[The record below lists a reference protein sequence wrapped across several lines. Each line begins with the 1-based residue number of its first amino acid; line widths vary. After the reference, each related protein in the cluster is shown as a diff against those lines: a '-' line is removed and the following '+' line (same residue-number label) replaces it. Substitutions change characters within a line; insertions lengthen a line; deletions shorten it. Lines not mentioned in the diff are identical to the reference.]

1 MAMGLVIE
9 GWARKTG
16 EEYPISNIQ
25 CPMSNDQ
32 GGANTPADFPRRGN
46 YFSGFSTAWKLFFRI
61 FHGMEKQAGIFPQC
75 GKKFS
80 TVWKTGG
87 TGRMRGWEKA
97 DSPMA

>member
-25 CPMSNDQ
+25 YQMSNDREGQ
-32 GGANTPADFPRRGN
+32 THRRIFHGVENIFPDFPRHGN
-46 YFSGFSTAWKLFFRI
+46 FFRI